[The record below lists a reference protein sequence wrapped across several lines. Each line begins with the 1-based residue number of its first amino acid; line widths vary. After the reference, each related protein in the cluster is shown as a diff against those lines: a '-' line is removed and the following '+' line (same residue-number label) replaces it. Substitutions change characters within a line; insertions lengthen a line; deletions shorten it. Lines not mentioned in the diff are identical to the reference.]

1 MNNFYNFNMYVHG
14 KKVFLDTENTITIYN
29 KLANKFK
36 DVSILESVI
45 GGDNKGR
52 YSIILFNILQNVEI
66 FHNYVLVNNQKKK
79 IKSPDSF
86 IRDIYKNLKI
96 KTIYDQNIPLP
107 IFIGNVSFDLCKFT
121 LPKLSYKPDK
131 NEIGIP
137 LAHFVKPRNL
147 IIIDNVLN
155 ETHLIEVSNIK
166 KNPVK
171 SLKKLEKILKEPF
184 SKNKKLNFSKPK
196 KFKNHIKKEEFIKR
210 VKEIK
215 RDIKVGEIFQAV
227 LSQRFS
233 NDYLIDPFNFYRAL
247 RSINPSPYLVFLNLK
262 NYQIICSS
270 PETMI
275 KVKNKEITLRPIAGT
290 RRRGK
295 NEIEDNNLKNEL
307 LKDKKELAEHLML
320 VDLGRNDVGQI
331 SKNNT
336 VKVTEQNII
345 EYYSHVMHIVSNVT
359 GELKNNLTPIDV
371 LFAGLPAGTVSGAPK
386 IRALEILEKH
396 EDINREFYSGSVFY
410 LDANGDMDSCINL
423 RTAMIKN
430 KKIYA
435 QSGAGIVFDSIPEN
449 EHIECINKAS
459 ALFEAYNL
467 AHNI

>member
-1 MNNFYNFNMYVHG
+1 MYVHG

-86 IRDIYKNLKI
+86 IKDIYKNLKI

>member
-1 MNNFYNFNMYVHG
+1 MYVHG
-14 KKVFLDTENTITIYN
+14 KKIFLDTENTITIYN

-66 FHNYVLVNNQKKK
+66 FHNYVLVNNQKNK

-86 IRDIYKNLKI
+86 IKEIYKNLKI

-121 LPKLSYKPDK
+121 LPKLNYKPDK

-155 ETHLIEVSNIK
+155 ETHLIEVSNIR

-171 SLKKLEKILKEPF
+171 SLKNLEDILKAPF
-184 SKNKKLNFSKPK
+184 SKNKKLNFSKLK
-196 KFKNHIKKEEFIKR
+196 KFKNYIKKEEFIEK
-210 VKEIK
+210 VNEIK
-215 RDIKVGEIFQAV
+215 KDIKVGEIFQAV

-233 NDYLIDPFNFYRAL
+233 NDYFIDPFNFYRAL

-262 NYQIICSS
+262 SYQIICSS

-290 RRRGK
+290 RKRGK

-307 LKDKKELAEHLML
+307 LNDKKELAEHLML

-396 EDINREFYSGSVFY
+396 EEINREFYSGSVFY

-449 EHIECINKAS
+449 EHSECINKAN

-467 AHNI
+467 AHKI

>member
-1 MNNFYNFNMYVHG
+1 MYVHG

-66 FHNYVLVNNQKKK
+66 FHNYVLINNKKKK

-86 IRDIYKNLKI
+86 IKDIYKNLKI

-171 SLKKLEKILKEPF
+171 SLKKLEKILKETF

-295 NEIEDNNLKNEL
+295 NEIEDNHLKNEL

-449 EHIECINKAS
+449 EHSECINKAN

>member
-1 MNNFYNFNMYVHG
+1 MYVHG

-86 IRDIYKNLKI
+86 IKDIYKNFKI

-449 EHIECINKAS
+449 EHSECINKAN

>member
-1 MNNFYNFNMYVHG
+1 MYVHG

-166 KNPVK
+166 KNPVR
-171 SLKKLEKILKEPF
+171 SLKKLENILKEPI
-184 SKNKKLNFSKPK
+184 SKNKKLNFSKLK
-196 KFKNHIKKEEFIKR
+196 KFKNHIKKDEFIKR

-233 NDYLIDPFNFYRAL
+233 NEYLIDPFNFYRAL

-449 EHIECINKAS
+449 EHSECINKAS

-467 AHNI
+467 AHSI

>member
-1 MNNFYNFNMYVHG
+1 MYVHG

-66 FHNYVLVNNQKKK
+66 FHNYVLINNQKKK

-86 IRDIYKNLKI
+86 IKDIYKNLKI

-171 SLKKLEKILKEPF
+171 SIKKLEKILKEPF
-184 SKNKKLNFSKPK
+184 SKNKKLNFGKPK

>member
-1 MNNFYNFNMYVHG
+1 
-14 KKVFLDTENTITIYN
+14 
-29 KLANKFK
+29 
-36 DVSILESVI
+36 
-45 GGDNKGR
+45 
-52 YSIILFNILQNVEI
+52 
-66 FHNYVLVNNQKKK
+66 
-79 IKSPDSF
+79 
-86 IRDIYKNLKI
+86 
-96 KTIYDQNIPLP
+96 
-107 IFIGNVSFDLCKFT
+107 
-121 LPKLSYKPDK
+121 
-131 NEIGIP
+131 
-137 LAHFVKPRNL
+137 
-147 IIIDNVLN
+147 
-155 ETHLIEVSNIK
+155 
-166 KNPVK
+166 
-171 SLKKLEKILKEPF
+171 
-184 SKNKKLNFSKPK
+184 
-196 KFKNHIKKEEFIKR
+196 
-210 VKEIK
+210 
-215 RDIKVGEIFQAV
+215 
-227 LSQRFS
+227 
-233 NDYLIDPFNFYRAL
+233 
-247 RSINPSPYLVFLNLK
+247 
-262 NYQIICSS
+262 
-270 PETMI
+270 MI

-396 EDINREFYSGSVFY
+396 EEINREFYSGSVFY

-449 EHIECINKAS
+449 EHSECINKAS

-467 AHNI
+467 AHKI

>member
-1 MNNFYNFNMYVHG
+1 MYVHG

-66 FHNYVLVNNQKKK
+66 FHNYVLINNQKKK

-86 IRDIYKNLKI
+86 IKDIYKNLKI

-386 IRALEILEKH
+386 IRAQVILEKH
-396 EDINREFYSGSVFY
+396 EKINREFYSGSVFY
-410 LDANGDMDSCINL
+410 IDANGDMDSCINL

-449 EHIECINKAS
+449 EHSECINKAS

>member
-1 MNNFYNFNMYVHG
+1 MYVHG

-52 YSIILFNILQNVEI
+52 YSIILFIILKNVEI
-66 FHNYVLVNNQKKK
+66 FHNYVLINNQKKK

-86 IRDIYKNLKI
+86 IKDIYKNLKI

-449 EHIECINKAS
+449 EHSECINKAN

>member
-1 MNNFYNFNMYVHG
+1 MYVHG

-66 FHNYVLVNNQKKK
+66 FHNYVLINNQKKK

-86 IRDIYKNLKI
+86 IKDIYKNLKI

>member
-1 MNNFYNFNMYVHG
+1 MYVHG

-96 KTIYDQNIPLP
+96 KIIYDQNIPLP

-449 EHIECINKAS
+449 EHSECINKAS

>member
-1 MNNFYNFNMYVHG
+1 MYVHG

-52 YSIILFNILQNVEI
+52 YSIILFNILQNIEI
-66 FHNYVLVNNQKKK
+66 FHNYVLVDNQKKK

-86 IRDIYKNLKI
+86 IREIYKNLKI

>member
-1 MNNFYNFNMYVHG
+1 MYVHG

-79 IKSPDSF
+79 IKSPDSY

-121 LPKLSYKPDK
+121 LPKLSYKSDK

-171 SLKKLEKILKEPF
+171 SIKKLEKILKEPF
-184 SKNKKLNFSKPK
+184 SKNKKLNLSKPK
-196 KFKNHIKKEEFIKR
+196 KFKNHIKKDEFIKR

-215 RDIKVGEIFQAV
+215 KDIKVGEIFQAV

-449 EHIECINKAS
+449 EHNECINKAS

>member
-1 MNNFYNFNMYVHG
+1 MYVHG

-66 FHNYVLVNNQKKK
+66 FHNYVLINNQKKK

-86 IRDIYKNLKI
+86 IKDIYKNLKI

-171 SLKKLEKILKEPF
+171 SLKKLEKMLKEPF

>member
-1 MNNFYNFNMYVHG
+1 MYVHG
-14 KKVFLDTENTITIYN
+14 KKIFLDTENTITIYN

-52 YSIILFNILQNVEI
+52 YSIILFNILQNIEI

-86 IRDIYKNLKI
+86 IKEIYKNLKI

-121 LPKLSYKPDK
+121 LPKLNYKPDK

-155 ETHLIEVSNIK
+155 ETHLIEVSNIR

-171 SLKKLEKILKEPF
+171 SLKNLEDILKAPF
-184 SKNKKLNFSKPK
+184 SKNKKLNFSKLK
-196 KFKNHIKKEEFIKR
+196 KFKNYIKKEEFIKK
-210 VKEIK
+210 VNEIK
-215 RDIKVGEIFQAV
+215 KDIKVGEIFQAV

-262 NYQIICSS
+262 SYQIICSS

-290 RRRGK
+290 RKRGK

-307 LKDKKELAEHLML
+307 LNDKKELAEHLML

-396 EDINREFYSGSVFY
+396 EEINREFYSGSVFY

-449 EHIECINKAS
+449 EHSECINKAN
-459 ALFEAYNL
+459 ALFEAYYL

>member
-1 MNNFYNFNMYVHG
+1 MYVHG
-14 KKVFLDTENTITIYN
+14 KKIFLDTENTITIYN

-86 IRDIYKNLKI
+86 IKEIYKNLKI

-121 LPKLSYKPDK
+121 LPKLNYKPDK

-155 ETHLIEVSNIK
+155 ETHLIEVSNIR

-171 SLKKLEKILKEPF
+171 SLKNLEDILKAPF
-184 SKNKKLNFSKPK
+184 SKNKKLNFRKLK
-196 KFKNHIKKEEFIKR
+196 NFKNYIKKEEFIKK
-210 VKEIK
+210 VNEIK
-215 RDIKVGEIFQAV
+215 KDIKVGEIFQAV

-233 NDYLIDPFNFYRAL
+233 NDYFIDPFNFYRAL

-262 NYQIICSS
+262 SYQIICSS

-290 RRRGK
+290 RKRGK
-295 NEIEDNNLKNEL
+295 NEIEDDNLKNEL
-307 LKDKKELAEHLML
+307 LNDKKELAEHLML

-396 EDINREFYSGSVFY
+396 EEINREFYSGSVFY

-449 EHIECINKAS
+449 EHSECINKAN

>member
-1 MNNFYNFNMYVHG
+1 MYVHG

-66 FHNYVLVNNQKKK
+66 FHNYVLINNQKKK

-86 IRDIYKNLKI
+86 IKDIYKNLKI

-155 ETHLIEVSNIK
+155 ETHLIEVSNTK
-166 KNPVK
+166 KNPIK
-171 SLKKLEKILKEPF
+171 SLKKLENMLKEPF
-184 SKNKKLNFSKPK
+184 SKNKKLNFSKVK

-210 VKEIK
+210 VNEIK

>member
-1 MNNFYNFNMYVHG
+1 MYVHG
-14 KKVFLDTENTITIYN
+14 KKIFLDTENTITIYN

-86 IRDIYKNLKI
+86 IKEIYKNLKI

-121 LPKLSYKPDK
+121 LPKLNYKPDK

-155 ETHLIEVSNIK
+155 ETHLIEVSNIR

-171 SLKKLEKILKEPF
+171 SLKNLEDILKAPF
-184 SKNKKLNFSKPK
+184 SKNKKLNFSKLK
-196 KFKNHIKKEEFIKR
+196 KFKNYIKKEEFIKK
-210 VKEIK
+210 VNEIK
-215 RDIKVGEIFQAV
+215 KDIKVGEIFQAV

-233 NDYLIDPFNFYRAL
+233 NDYFIDPFNFYRAL

-449 EHIECINKAS
+449 EHSECINKAN

>member
-1 MNNFYNFNMYVHG
+1 MYVHG

-66 FHNYVLVNNQKKK
+66 FHNYVLINNQKKK

-86 IRDIYKNLKI
+86 IKDIYKNLKI

-386 IRALEILEKH
+386 IRALEIIEKH

>member
-1 MNNFYNFNMYVHG
+1 MYVHG

-66 FHNYVLVNNQKKK
+66 FHNYVLLNNQKKI

-86 IRDIYKNLKI
+86 IRNIYKNLKI
-96 KTIYDQNIPLP
+96 QTIYDQNIPLP

-171 SLKKLEKILKEPF
+171 SLKKLENILKEPF

-210 VKEIK
+210 VKDIK

-396 EDINREFYSGSVFY
+396 EKINREFYSGSVFY
-410 LDANGDMDSCINL
+410 IDANGDMDSCINL

-449 EHIECINKAS
+449 EHSECMNKAS

>member
-1 MNNFYNFNMYVHG
+1 MYVHG

-66 FHNYVLVNNQKKK
+66 FHNYVLINNQKKK

-86 IRDIYKNLKI
+86 IKDIYKNLKI

-336 VKVTEQNII
+336 VKVTEQNMI

>member
-1 MNNFYNFNMYVHG
+1 MYVHG

-66 FHNYVLVNNQKKK
+66 FHNYVLINNQKKK

-86 IRDIYKNLKI
+86 IKDIYKNLKI

-171 SLKKLEKILKEPF
+171 SLKKLENILKKPF
-184 SKNKKLNFSKPK
+184 FKNKKLNFSKLK

-396 EDINREFYSGSVFY
+396 EEINREFYSGSVFY

-449 EHIECINKAS
+449 EHSECINKAS

>member
-1 MNNFYNFNMYVHG
+1 MYVHG

-66 FHNYVLVNNQKKK
+66 FHNYVLINNQKKK